1 MTYYLVLP
9 KIHKAALYI
18 LLYNQEISVAVIA
31 YCGVLS
37 KIVSTLLTLDLSDFF
52 SIFNFLQ
59 IIIEN
64 NGNQRSL
71 KENIAKF
78 QQVNYSKFQIF
89 AINTKRCF
97 TNCVQR
103 LF

>member
-1 MTYYLVLP
+1 M
-9 KIHKAALYI
+9 
-18 LLYNQEISVAVIA
+18 AVIA
-31 YCGVLS
+31 YCDVLS

-52 SIFNFLQ
+52 STFNFLQ

-64 NGNQRSL
+64 NGNQHSL

-78 QQVNYSKFQIF
+78 QQVNYSKFQIL
-89 AINTKRCF
+89 AINTKRYF